1 MPFRDLPSLDPAFI
15 APPLDG
21 TVLIPAIYDFHYTHN
36 PDYPLFKYDKEG
48 VVSTITWKVATEAIY
63 TAARILTSQLQVSPA
78 TRPVVAILAVID
90 QLSYFALSAGI
101 MRAGCQAFPISP
113 RNSDEGTANMMQQMG
128 VRYMFVSGDR
138 AMQGLAGRACE
149 KLDHEVK
156 LLSIP
161 TFRELYEHTDHIN
174 SEPNLPSI
182 ETGPDDI
189 AMILH
194 SSGSTSFPKPISLT
208 TRNLLQWG
216 MQPYYGDMEICG
228 KTLSN
233 HSLPF
238 FHAMGVVSLQWA
250 TMTGVILSNFEPSEP
265 PILSTPDVLYSS
277 ALGTGSTLIFCVPS
291 FVEEWSQNPERVAEL
306 MKFDGV
312 MFGGAPIQKSVGDK
326 LVEAGVKLYPFY
338 GATEI
343 GGTSK
348 FVPSRPPEE
357 GWEYFEI
364 SGHCNSFLVEQA
376 GEENLFQ
383 LVFSECPTHSL
394 AVCNTTAGNGKGYDS
409 NDLVIRHPLNP
420 KLMKIYGRAD
430 DQIMHST
437 GEKTNPVP
445 IETLINRS
453 PAVHCGLVFGRGRFQ
468 AGILIEPHP
477 NYVFNPEDLD
487 QLYSFRD
494 AIWPTVE
501 EANAI
506 APSHSRIFKEMIL
519 VSSPSKPF
527 AFTAKGTPRRHI
539 ILADYANEI
548 DAAYAHLEESSG
560 EDIPL
565 SHLSSKTESLYF
577 VRTVVTK
584 VMRRTPADDDDLFQN
599 GCDSLQAT
607 WIRNTLLRSLSTV
620 NIPIKLVPVNFVYL
634 HPSIRRLAKYI
645 TDLVNHSSD
654 SLAQRAE
661 DTISE
666 MEAMVEKYSQDYPMH
681 GPSLESGTLE
691 YSNRESVLLTGS
703 TGSLGSYILERL
715 LLDDAIHKVYALN
728 RKDRRPSIRSIE
740 ERQKDAFV
748 ERGLNVDLL
757 ESPKL
762 IFVEGDTG
770 SIHSLRAELLNDMRK
785 DITCIIHNAWRV
797 DFNVAL
803 SSMEPLVSGTRR
815 LIDFALESVRAKPPS
830 ILFVSSIGVARN
842 YPHGLV
848 SEEPL
853 LDPAFA
859 IGSGYP
865 ESKWVAERVLH
876 KAAESTPLKTT
887 IVRIGQMS
895 GSYVNGCWNAHEWVP
910 SIVKS
915 GITLGCLPESD
926 GVVSWIPVDV
936 AASAIKE
943 MALINPPATGESA
956 RYLHIVHPHPVQW
969 NDIMKIISLK
979 VGARL
984 VPYSTWLGRLQ
995 ESSNTSN
1002 EESENANPALRLLDF
1017 YQSASEKPLLSADA
1031 EAFGFPRLA
1040 TVDTLQVAPSM
1051 RVVKPSGGGG
1061 GRGGVGGGGGALRV
1075 LGGADVDG
1083 WLAYW
1088 KAVGF
1093 L

>member
-1 MPFRDLPSLDPAFI
+1 MIPEWALSLDPAFI

-238 FHAMGVVSLQWA
+238 FPKIAEQSQ
-250 TMTGVILSNFEPSEP
+250 
-265 PILSTPDVLYSS
+265 
-277 ALGTGSTLIFCVPS
+277 
-291 FVEEWSQNPERVAEL
+291 EWSQNPERVAEL

-383 LVFSECPTHSL
+383 LVFS
-394 AVCNTTAGNGKGYDS
+394 
-409 NDLVIRHPLNP
+409 
-420 KLMKIYGRAD
+420 
-430 DQIMHST
+430 
-437 GEKTNPVP
+437 TNPVP

-477 NYVFNPEDLD
+477 NYAFDPEDLD

-494 AIWPTVE
+494 AIWSTVE
-501 EANAI
+501 EANGI
-506 APSHSRIFKEMIL
+506 APSHSRIFKEVCMAEVISNTQDLQGLKMIL
-519 VSSPSKPF
+519 VSSPAKPF

-539 ILADYANEI
+539 ILAEYANEI

-565 SHLSSKTESLYF
+565 SHLSSEMESLCF

-943 MALINPPATGESA
+943 MALINPPTTGESA

-1031 EAFGFPRLA
+1031 EAFGFPSH
-1040 TVDTLQVAPSM
+1040 QEVAAAEEEL
-1051 RVVKPSGGGG
+1051 VEEEEH
-1061 GRGGVGGGGGALRV
+1061 
-1075 LGGADVDG
+1075 
-1083 WLAYW
+1083 
-1088 KAVGF
+1088 
-1093 L
+1093 